1 MGAMNIPAP
10 DLKALVEGE
19 VVVAF
24 SPRSLVGEGDEV
36 TLEASEPR
44 DPAELKPAYRRW
56 SDVEVAG
63 TWTAV
68 VSAVHPAT
76 MLDPV
81 AGTGRHILTSIPRGD
96 LIVLRVF
103 DDDGKPVLSDVA
115 FDARRRSLEGA
126 LSL

>member
-1 MGAMNIPAP
+1 MDIPAP

-44 DPAELKPAYRRW
+44 DRAQLKPAYQRW

-76 MLDPV
+76 MLDPI

-103 DDDGKPVLSDVA
+103 DDDGMPVLSDVA

>member
-1 MGAMNIPAP
+1 MDIPAP

-44 DPAELKPAYRRW
+44 DRAQLKPAYQRW

-63 TWTAV
+63 TWTAI

-76 MLDPV
+76 MLDPI

-103 DDDGKPVLSDVA
+103 DDDGMPVLSDVA

>member
-1 MGAMNIPAP
+1 MVTMDIPAP

-44 DPAELKPAYRRW
+44 DRAQLKPAYQRW

-76 MLDPV
+76 MLDPI

-103 DDDGKPVLSDVA
+103 DDDGMPVLSDVA

>member
-1 MGAMNIPAP
+1 MQISSP

-24 SPRSLVGEGDEV
+24 SSRGLVDERDEV
-36 TLEASEPR
+36 TFEASPR
-44 DPAELKPAYRRW
+44 SDPSELKPAYRRW

-68 VSAVHPAT
+68 VEAVHPAT
-76 MLDPV
+76 LLDPV
-81 AGTGRHILTSIPRGD
+81 AGSGRHILSSIPRGD

-103 DDDGKPVLSDVA
+103 GEDGNPVLSDVA

-126 LSL
+126 LSQ